1 MRLNT
6 ATRGPEED
14 DADHY
19 RADHGLVW
27 EVLVAENDPVEF
39 EQVVIVLESMK
50 LEIPVESEHAGTVRR
65 IAVAEGD
72 AVNQGDVLV
81 ERLRATARGLTATA
95 RAPSRTAGLSAT
107 PRTRGNPG
115 PSCGRDGRR

>member
-1 MRLNT
+1 MPTIT
-6 ATRGPEED
+6 APIT
-14 DADHY
+14 
-19 RADHGLVW
+19 GLVW
-27 EVLVAENDPVEF
+27 EVLVAENDPVQV

-81 ERLRATARGLTATA
+81 ELA
-95 RAPSRTAGLSAT
+95 
-107 PRTRGNPG
+107 
-115 PSCGRDGRR
+115 